1 MSIVLQ
7 LLGEW
12 TKKRIVEIFLDF
24 IVKYTSKEISNIR
37 IYLLSNEFYF
47 FVKESN
53 LNIKNFYI

>member
-12 TKKRIVEIFLDF
+12 TKKGIVEIFLDF

-47 FVKESN
+47 LKKESN

>member
-1 MSIVLQ
+1 M
-7 LLGEW
+7 
-12 TKKRIVEIFLDF
+12 DF
-24 IVKYTSKEISNIR
+24 MVKYTSKEISNIR

>member
-24 IVKYTSKEISNIR
+24 MVKYTSKEISNIR